1 MCRLLLVMD
10 GSRDVRVPRD
20 AGIPIAAIAVHQVP
34 AVAQRLA
41 GKFLGTDVASP
52 IDASGAATTSP
63 LMHAYKALIEALFP
77 NNRLRPWSVRT
88 NVPAGSFVQDG
99 SSTPLVGNSLRRA
112 ISMACSQHSL
122 CLFRL

>member
-10 GSRDVRVPRD
+10 VSRDVRLPRD
-20 AGIPIAAIAVHQVP
+20 AVVLIAGITAHSVP

-77 NNRLRPWSVRT
+77 TDRLRPWSVRT
-88 NVPAGSFVQDG
+88 NVPVGSFV
-99 SSTPLVGNSLRRA
+99 
-112 ISMACSQHSL
+112 
-122 CLFRL
+122 